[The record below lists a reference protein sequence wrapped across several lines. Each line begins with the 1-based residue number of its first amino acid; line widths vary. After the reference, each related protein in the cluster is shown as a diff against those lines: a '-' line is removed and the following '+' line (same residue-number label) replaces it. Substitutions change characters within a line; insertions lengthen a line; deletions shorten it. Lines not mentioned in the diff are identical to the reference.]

1 MVKKGTYETYGIY
14 IEYEYHVD
22 TGDWQQPPHYEVEIK
37 SMKYGGIDIQDL
49 LINVANE
56 WYENV
61 IERIEEYES
70 EYKRNSF

>member
-22 TGDWQQPPHYEVEIK
+22 TGDYEVEIK